1 MAKPRVLVLDEA
13 TSNLD
18 LKSEKMVEAALDVL
32 LDGRTAVLIAHRLST
47 AMRADRIVVVGDG
60 ELLEVG
66 THDELVARGG
76 HYAEMYDTWINQSHA
91 A

>member
-1 MAKPRVLVLDEA
+1 MAEPRVLVLDEA

-18 LKSEKMVEAALDVL
+18 LKSETLVEAALDVL
-32 LDGRTAVLIAHRLST
+32 LEGRTAVLIAHRLST

-60 ELLEVG
+60 NLLEVG
-66 THDELVARGG
+66 SHDEFVALGG
-76 HYAEMYDTWINQSHA
+76 HYAEMYHTWINQSHA